1 MKKLTLE
8 VELPDE
14 LAELAEELLEED
26 PKYIQHILGQHLSRK
41 MIYKDIKVRREGG
54 GRD

>member
-1 MKKLTLE
+1 MKKVTIE

-14 LAELAEELLEED
+14 LAELLDKLLEED
-26 PKYIQHILGQHLSRK
+26 QSYLNHILGQHLSRK
-41 MIYKDIKVRREGG
+41 MIYKDIQVRREWG